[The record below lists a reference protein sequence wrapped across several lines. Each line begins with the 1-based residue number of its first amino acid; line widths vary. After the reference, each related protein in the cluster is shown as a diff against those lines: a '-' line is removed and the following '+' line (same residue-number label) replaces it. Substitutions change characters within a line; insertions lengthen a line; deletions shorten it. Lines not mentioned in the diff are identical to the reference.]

1 MCQPDFRRPRTCVR
15 CATEYSAEE
24 VSASHGWT
32 PLRSGWR
39 CPECSR
45 TYQARIAKLA
55 QALVRDHARYDW
67 LGTAEHSTWD
77 ECVFCDTLTAATALL
92 LEAPSSRSMR

>member
-1 MCQPDFRRPRTCVR
+1 VR
-15 CATEYSAEE
+15 CGTEYSAEE
-24 VSASHGWT
+24 VSGSHGWS

-45 TYQARIAKLA
+45 AYRARIAKLA
-55 QALVRDHARYDW
+55 AALVGDHTRYDW
-67 LGTAEHSTWD
+67 LGTAEHSAWH

-92 LEAPSSRSMR
+92 LDAPPSRRPRG